1 MSRAVVGIE
10 RIALWMAY
18 SRKCAYCVEL
28 IPFRDLEI
36 DHILPESLKDRPH
49 ELTRLK
55 GELGLPPEFALNSLN
70 NLLPSHG
77 RCNLR
82 KADQVFEPSRLRYF
96 LEVAEKR
103 LDAVRRLVP
112 SLELQASKERL
123 LSAVQSGLES
133 GNLDFSDLVG
143 VATGAKGFPLDTGIE
158 FENGEWDGRTDS
170 KQIEALLDMPV
181 VIGGIPEPDGVRF
194 VSASGGSMV
203 VKTCREFRAATAANY
218 RPSDNSNLK
227 MSLPLMRA
235 SALLEA
241 ASCARLAAIS
251 YVKSP
256 HVGLADLR
264 LLPAYLVPGV
274 RSGESEGGGDLFA
287 DSIQALLYAKK
298 VSVAS
303 FSSSHLGV
311 ISGDFGTSLQ
321 ELLRADLDG
330 DGIEEILIQRIIY
343 AVGGTF
349 RHYEVG
355 LLRRPEPDVPF
366 SFEDWAPNENWTRSQ
381 GDAQIARIMR

>member
-1 MSRAVVGIE
+1 MGRTLVGIE

-18 SRKCAYCVEL
+18 SRKCAYCGEL
-28 IPFRDLEI
+28 IPLRDLEI

-82 KADQVFEPSRLRYF
+82 KADQVFESSRLRYF

-103 LDAVRRLVP
+103 LDAVCRLVP
-112 SLELQASKERL
+112 GLELQASKERL
-123 LSAVQSGLES
+123 LGAVQSGLES

-143 VATGAKGFPLDTGIE
+143 VAIGAKGFLLHTGIE

-170 KQIEALLDMPV
+170 KQIEALLDTPV
-181 VIGGIPEPDGVRF
+181 AIGGFPEPAGVQF
-194 VSASGGSMV
+194 VSPSGGSMV

-218 RPSDNSNLK
+218 RPLDNSNLK

-235 SALLEA
+235 SAVLEA

-264 LLPAYLVPGV
+264 LLPAYLVPRV
-274 RSGESEGGGDLFA
+274 HSGERQGGGDLFT
-287 DSIQALLYAKK
+287 DSIQALLSAEEASI
-298 VSVAS
+298 VS

-343 AVGGTF
+343 AVAGTF
-349 RHYEVG
+349 RHYGVG

-366 SFEDWAPNENWTRSQ
+366 SFEDWAPNKNWARVQRDTH
-381 GDAQIARIMR
+381 IARITR